1 MGNHENAVL
10 LSGSN
15 TSRNRTFD
23 QREGVEHESMRRAGS
38 MVAGAARES
47 HCMRC
52 LAGDMD
58 CIKARWEVGPYDH
71 CFGMLQ
77 VVNVQQVSLILQ
89 ANLSLS
95 VDL

>member
-1 MGNHENAVL
+1 
-10 LSGSN
+10 
-15 TSRNRTFD
+15 
-23 QREGVEHESMRRAGS
+23 
-38 MVAGAARES
+38 
-47 HCMRC
+47 
-52 LAGDMD
+52 MD